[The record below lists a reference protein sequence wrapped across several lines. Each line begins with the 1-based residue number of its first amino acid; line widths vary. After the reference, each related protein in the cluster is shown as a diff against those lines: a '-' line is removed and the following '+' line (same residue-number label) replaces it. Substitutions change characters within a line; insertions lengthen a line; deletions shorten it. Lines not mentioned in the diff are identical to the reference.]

1 MIAAAADEPGELS
14 ANAADAAE
22 HFADDVAD
30 AGPNP
35 KKSTWAPSVLRPLAH
50 HFRGTLGRFATGV
63 AVVTFDT
70 SASSVQAE
78 PSRHGITVNSFTS
91 VSMEPPLVLVSI
103 AKTTRSHDQL
113 RDHPFTVNILGAEQ
127 EALARNFAGKP
138 DSEPLWVE
146 GDIAPRLSGVLAFLA
161 CTPWAAYDGGDHTLY
176 LGEVKE
182 FDYRSGDALGFVNSR
197 FTVIPEHLLGHEA
210 LL

>member
-1 MIAAAADEPGELS
+1 MSTTPADTPGADSAAVPAGLPADLP
-14 ANAADAAE
+14 ADRQT
-22 HFADDVAD
+22 
-30 AGPNP
+30 
-35 KKSTWAPSVLRPLAH
+35 TWTPSVLRPLAH

-63 AVVTFDT
+63 AVVTFDG
-70 SASSVQAE
+70 E
-78 PSRHGITVNSFTS
+78 EGRHGITVNSFTS
-91 VSMEPPLVLVSI
+91 VSMEPPLVLASI

-138 DSEPLWVE
+138 ESEPPWVE
-146 GDIAPRLSGVLAFLA
+146 GEIAPRLSGVLAFLT
-161 CTPWAAYDGGDHTLY
+161 CMPWAAYDGGDHTLY